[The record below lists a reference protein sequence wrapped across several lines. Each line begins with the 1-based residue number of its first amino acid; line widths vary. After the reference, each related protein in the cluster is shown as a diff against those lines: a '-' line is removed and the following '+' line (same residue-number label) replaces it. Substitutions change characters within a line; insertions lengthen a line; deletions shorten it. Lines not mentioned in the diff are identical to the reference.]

1 MIRCNQGSQVSEQMK
16 TPTSEQMK
24 IVAQVTA
31 QFWQVS
37 LEEVIDLI
45 NTIEV
50 VKFTGG
56 KVAGILPA
64 HSKSPPVF
72 FKVYNNDAFRFEQ
85 AGLEAATRMP
95 PVEGVSTPIVLAIM
109 PEYKAVIIEKR
120 TWEDSDSPWKRLWV
134 NRLGI
139 NWYNV
144 GAWLFA
150 FYDTQVTNE
159 RNDYFLRRKYEK
171 FESHVADLKHLFNSE
186 QLHKIDQVYQF
197 AREYYENETTEWVLS
212 HGDFGL
218 ANIKITGNKL
228 EIIDFED
235 CQLTPRAFDFLN
247 CFIRMEYS
255 DALPRGRTQY
265 QQSKNDFLNGYS
277 TELLFSAGDVFLE
290 LLIRLDLLRS
300 YYYREANRALSR
312 QQRVIFYFFRKESL
326 RRIKEFLSVNYSI
339 K

>member
-1 MIRCNQGSQVSEQMK
+1 MK
-16 TPTSEQMK
+16 TPTSEQMQ
-24 IVAQVTA
+24 IVAQVAA
-31 QFWQVS
+31 QFWQVP
-37 LEEVIDLI
+37 LEQVIDLI
-45 NTIEV
+45 YTIEV

-56 KVAGILPA
+56 KVAGFLPA
-64 HSKSPPVF
+64 YGALPSVF
-72 FKVYNNDAFRFEQ
+72 FKAYFYDRSYSFEK
-85 AGLEAATRMP
+85 AGLEVAARMP
-95 PVEGVSTPIVLAIM
+95 SVEDVSTPIVLANL
-109 PEYKAVIIEKR
+109 PQYKAVIIEKR
-120 TWEDSDSPWKRLWV
+120 TWEDTDSPWKRLWV

-144 GAWLFA
+144 GAWLCA
-150 FYDTQVTNE
+150 FHDTQITNE

-186 QLHKIDQVYQF
+186 QLQKIDQVYQF
-197 AREYYENETTEWVLS
+197 AREYYENKTTEWVLS

-218 ANIKITGNKL
+218 ANIKKSGNKL

-235 CQLTPRAFDFLN
+235 CQPTPRAFDFLN
-247 CFIRMEYS
+247 CFIRMEYT

-265 QQSKNDFLNGYS
+265 QQSKKDFLNGYR
-277 TELLFSAGDVFLE
+277 TELQFSAGDVFLE